1 MPTQPF
7 QKDGSLIELAQGIG
21 ADTLSIV
28 RADADEGRRAKQ
40 SLKTE

>member
-28 RADADEGRRAKQ
+28 RPTPMRVGAQ
-40 SLKTE
+40 NNH

>member
-28 RADADEGRRAKQ
+28 RADADEDRRAKQ
-40 SLKTE
+40 SLKTG

>member
-28 RADADEGRRAKQ
+28 RADADEARRAKQ
-40 SLKTE
+40 SLKTG